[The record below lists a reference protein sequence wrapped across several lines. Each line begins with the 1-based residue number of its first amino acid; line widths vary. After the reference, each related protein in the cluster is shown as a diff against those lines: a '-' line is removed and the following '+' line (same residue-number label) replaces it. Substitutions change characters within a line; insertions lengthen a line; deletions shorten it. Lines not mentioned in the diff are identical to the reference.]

1 MTFSS
6 ALRSVSDGFD
16 HRRQSGSALPQKV
29 LGGAAL
35 ACVVLA
41 CAWVLWSHLVGSVAN
56 QTATYEPSAPRGAR
70 LGERPPNLAN
80 AYAKLAAALHG
91 YARRLPA
98 ANDYAAFFDPHYLL
112 GFAPGTFSTSAALQ
126 AGESRVAAGV
136 GRFTTQVAQEIS
148 STLKGTDRLVADVA
162 AAALPPRS
170 PRTQVAALRDG
181 GETPRGAANAAAA
194 KPTIFEKLFGKP
206 ASALTLA
213 YAAPDDGGLGD
224 GRSAADGRYDRWTAV
239 YDISAHTVYL
249 PDGTALEAHSGRGS
263 RLDDPSHVDEK
274 NRGATPPDIYD
285 LELRE
290 SLFHGVQAL
299 RLIPVDERKVF
310 GRSGL
315 LAHTYMLG
323 PNGDSFG
330 CVSFRNY
337 NAFLQAY
344 LNHKIKRLVVVAGPV

>member
-6 ALRSVSDGFD
+6 ALGSVSDGFD
-16 HRRQSGSALPQKV
+16 HGRQSGHAIPQKA

-35 ACVVLA
+35 ACIVLA
-41 CAWVLWSHLVGSVAN
+41 CASVLWGNLAGSATN
-56 QTATYEPSAPRGAR
+56 QTATDEPSAPRDAR
-70 LGERPPNLAN
+70 LDARPPSLAN
-80 AYAKLAAALHG
+80 AYARLAAALHG
-91 YARRLPA
+91 YAQRLPA

-136 GRFTTQVAQEIS
+136 GRFTTHVAAEIS
-148 STLKGTDRLVADVA
+148 STLKRTDRLVANVA
-162 AAALPPRS
+162 TAALQPQP
-170 PRTQVAALRDG
+170 PRTQGAALRDR
-181 GETPRGAANAAAA
+181 GETTRAAANAAAE

-213 YAAPDDGGLGD
+213 YAAPEDGGLGD
-224 GRSAADGRYDRWTAV
+224 GGSAAGGRYDRWTAV

-263 RLDDPSHVDEK
+263 LLDDPAHVDEK

-290 SLFHGVQAL
+290 GLFHGVQAL

-337 NAFLQAY
+337 NSFLQAY